1 MTDTLLQDVRYALR
15 WLRKSPGFAAVAV
28 LSLGLGIGANAAI
41 FSVVDAL
48 LLRPLPVTAPDR
60 LVNLY
65 TGGGGDADAYF
76 TTSVPDLQDFRDK
89 TQVFEDL
96 AGYSMMFAAVDRDG
110 RPRLTLGEIVTGN
123 YFTLLGVP
131 AQLGRTLQPADD
143 VAGAPR
149 TVVLSS
155 RFWRR
160 EFGGDPQVVGRTLTI
175 RAEPYTIVGVLGE
188 QFNGMVPMLAAE
200 IWIPVRY
207 VEDVEPA
214 GNIDNVPSPS
224 GTTRLD
230 RRGMRWLFVKGRLK
244 PGVTIEQARAN
255 VDVVSAQLREAYPI
269 SNKDRKTTLRMS
281 SETRIH
287 PDADGL
293 VAWIVTGAMAAV
305 GLVLLI
311 ACANVAG
318 MLLARATA
326 RQREISIRLAIGAGR
341 RRLVQQLLTESV
353 VLGTLG
359 ATVGLVLAAWTTRL
373 LSTFT
378 PPIPVPISL
387 DLRLDARV
395 LIFTAA
401 VAMLTGIVAGVVPAL
416 RATKPNLV
424 ADLRGEV
431 QRERVAGRR
440 WSLRDALVIGQIA
453 VTVVLLVV
461 AGLLVRSVF
470 ASQRAD
476 VGFRTAGLALVSG
489 DTDMLRYPPERAAEF
504 WKEAERRARAL
515 PGVESVAFASRYP
528 FSLNFNREQI
538 AIPGRQK
545 SPSETGPSI
554 SASRVSPDYFA
565 TLGISVLQGRA
576 FQETDLPDRPPV
588 VIINQT
594 MARRYWPDENPIGK
608 VVFQRT
614 LDSGRRFE
622 VVGVV
627 ADHRMM
633 TVGEGAQPG
642 IFFAMTQSTSGY
654 RVLAA
659 RTRGDAA
666 SLVSTLRATLHEIE
680 PRLLML
686 DQQTMD
692 AQLGATLFPVRIAA
706 MLVAVFSAL
715 ALLLAAIGLYGV
727 IAFSVARRTR
737 EIGIRMAIGARPATV
752 LALILRQGLL
762 LAGLGLVAGALLAAL
777 ATRAVAGALYG
788 ITAADA
794 VAWTGAVVTL
804 LGIAIAA
811 NLLPAWRAAR
821 IDPVKALK
829 TD

>member
-1 MTDTLLQDVRYALR
+1 MTDTVLQDVRYALR
-15 WLRKSPGFAAVAV
+15 WLWRSPGFAAVAV

-48 LLRPLPVTAPDR
+48 LLRPLPVTAPDQ

-65 TGGGGDADAYF
+65 SSGGDGDTYA
-76 TTSVPDLQDFRDK
+76 TSSVPDLQDLRDQN
-89 TQVFEDL
+89 QVFEGL
-96 AGYSMMFAAVDRDG
+96 AGYSMMFAAVERDG
-110 RPRLTLGEIVTGN
+110 RPRLTLGEIVSGN
-123 YFTLLGVP
+123 YFSLLGVP
-131 AQLGRTLQPADD
+131 AALGRTLQPADD
-143 VAGAPR
+143 AAGAPR
-149 TVVLSS
+149 AVVLSS

-160 EFGGDPQVVGRTLTI
+160 EFGGDQAIVGKTLTI
-175 RAEPYTIVGVLGE
+175 RTEPYTIVGVLGE
-188 QFNGMVPMLAAE
+188 QFTGMVPMLAAE
-200 IWIPVRY
+200 IWTPVRY
-207 VEDVEPA
+207 VEDIEPA
-214 GNIDNVPSPS
+214 GYNDNEPSPS

-244 PGVTIEQARAN
+244 PGVTLEQARAN
-255 VDVVSAQLREAYPI
+255 VDVIAAQLREAYPI
-269 SNKDRKTTLRMS
+269 SNKERKATLRMS

-293 VAWIVTGAMAAV
+293 VSWIVTGAMAAV

-326 RQREISIRLAIGAGR
+326 RQREISIRLAIGASR
-341 RRLVQQLLTESV
+341 KRLVQQLLTESV

-359 ATVGLVLAAWTTRL
+359 ATVGVLLAAWTTRL

-378 PPIPVPISL
+378 PPIPIPISL

-395 LIFTAA
+395 LLFTAV
-401 VAMLTGIVAGVVPAL
+401 VAMLTGIVAGLVPAL

-424 ADLRGEV
+424 ADLRGEM

-461 AGLLVRSVF
+461 AGLLVRSVL
-470 ASQRAD
+470 ASQHAD

-489 DTDMLRYPPERAAEF
+489 DTDMLRYTPERTSEF
-504 WKEAERRARAL
+504 WKEAERRVRAL
-515 PGVESVAFASRYP
+515 PGVDSVAFASRFP
-528 FSLNFNREQI
+528 FSINFNRETI

-545 SPSETGPSI
+545 SPNETGAPI
-554 SASRVSPDYFA
+554 SAARVSPDYFS

-576 FQETDLPDRPPV
+576 FQATDLPDRPAV

-594 MARRYWPDENPIGK
+594 MARRYWPDENAVGK

-614 LDSGRRFE
+614 LDSGRRLE
-622 VVGVV
+622 IVGVV

-633 TVGEGAQPG
+633 TVGEGEQPG
-642 IFFAMTQSTSGY
+642 IFFSLTQSNNGY

-666 SLVSTLRATLHEIE
+666 ALVSTLRTTLHDIE
-680 PRLLML
+680 PRLVML
-686 DQQTMD
+686 DQQTMEG
-692 AQLGATLFPVRIAA
+692 QVNATLFPVRIAA

-737 EIGIRMAIGARPATV
+737 EIGIRMAIGARPAAV
-752 LALILRQGLL
+752 LTLILRQGLM
-762 LAGLGLVAGALLAAL
+762 LAGIGLLAGALLAAL
-777 ATRAVAGALYG
+777 ATRAVAGALFG

-794 VAWTGAVVTL
+794 VAWSTAVVTL

-829 TD
+829 RE